1 MNKCKISTQ
10 VFGDIL
16 IMIVN
21 EGVPDDVVQHF
32 QVISLEIM
40 QVVDVLL
47 QYFELFLNYLL
58 EHVALECYKEI
69 VDYVS
74 HTV

>member
-16 IMIVN
+16 IRIVN

-58 EHVALECYKEI
+58 EHVALECYKETA
-69 VDYVS
+69 DDVS
-74 HTV
+74 HNV